1 MPLTYLF
8 NPENDLALAADV
20 DRYTAPAPIRRLRAD
35 LALLPMWIAF
45 PGSRI
50 IAPADDAEFLDFCKS
65 VIDGLDGIGIYDGE
79 PSQAMPWGWSRS
91 VRNELL
97 RAGVECKADDAMLS
111 QLRRLSSRQTTVGVL
126 QRLDAKGVDIPA
138 MPKVCHSLAEA
149 AAAVEEFDAA
159 VLKMPW
165 SSSGRGVARVDN
177 TVFPTYE
184 NWVSGIVRRQGF
196 VVCEPYLDKLQDF
209 AMEFY
214 VEGGQAAFKGYSVF
228 FNNQQMSY
236 DHAVVAST
244 AELRRRLL
252 MFVDASTLDIVQTAV
267 TECLEELLPESY
279 SGYVGVDMMVYRKSG
294 GALAVNP
301 CVEVNLRTTMGVV
314 SSALGDNVV
323 HSGCE
328 GVMRVLYH
336 KDKAAL
342 EQFKSTLQPPRFSD
356 RRLSGGTLLLAP
368 ITSESR
374 YTATLTIV

>member
-35 LALLPMWIAF
+35 LALLPMWIAT
-45 PGSRI
+45 PGSLI
-50 IAPADDAEFLDFCKS
+50 IAPADGAEFLDYCKS
-65 VIDGLDGIGIYDGE
+65 VIDGLDGIGIYGGE

-91 VRNELL
+91 VCNELL
-97 RAGVECKADDAMLS
+97 RAGVVCKADDAMLS
-111 QLRRLSSRQTTVGVL
+111 ELRRLSSRHTTL
-126 QRLDAKGVDIPA
+126 EMLRRLCVSGVDVPA
-138 MPKVCHSLAEA
+138 MPKECQSVAEA
-149 AAAVEEFDAA
+149 SAAVDEFGSA

-165 SSSGRGVARVDN
+165 SSSGRGVAKVDKA
-177 TVFPTYE
+177 VFRTYE
-184 NWVSGIVRRQGF
+184 KWVSGIVRRQGF
-196 VVCEPYLDKLQDF
+196 VLCEPYLDKMQDF

-214 VEGGQAAFKGYSVF
+214 VAGGQVSFKGYSVF
-228 FNNQQMSY
+228 YNNQQMSY

-244 AELRRRLL
+244 ANLHRRLL
-252 MFVDASTLDIVQTAV
+252 AFVDASTLDKVQASV
-267 TECLEELLPESY
+267 KECLSEMLPEAY
-279 SGYVGVDMMVYRKSG
+279 SGYVGVDMMVYRNSE

-336 KDKAAL
+336 KDRASL
-342 EQFKSTLQPPRFSD
+342 ERFKSTLQPPRFSD

-368 ITSESR
+368 ITAESR

>member
-35 LALLPMWIAF
+35 LALLPMWIAS

-50 IAPADDAEFLDFCKS
+50 IAPADGAEFLDFCKS

-149 AAAVEEFDAA
+149 AAAVAEFDAA

-177 TVFPTYE
+177 T
-184 NWVSGIVRRQGF
+184 
-196 VVCEPYLDKLQDF
+196 
-209 AMEFY
+209 
-214 VEGGQAAFKGYSVF
+214 F
-228 FNNQQMSY
+228 F
-236 DHAVVAST
+236 
-244 AELRRRLL
+244 RL
-252 MFVDASTLDIVQTAV
+252 MRI
-267 TECLEELLPESY
+267 
-279 SGYVGVDMMVYRKSG
+279 
-294 GALAVNP
+294 
-301 CVEVNLRTTMGVV
+301 
-314 SSALGDNVV
+314 
-323 HSGCE
+323 GCR
-328 GVMRVLYH
+328 G
-336 KDKAAL
+336 
-342 EQFKSTLQPPRFSD
+342 
-356 RRLSGGTLLLAP
+356 
-368 ITSESR
+368 
-374 YTATLTIV
+374 

>member
-35 LALLPMWIAF
+35 LALLPMWIAS

-50 IAPADDAEFLDFCKS
+50 IAPADGAEFLDFCKS
-65 VIDGLDGIGIYDGE
+65 VIDGLNGIGIYDGE

-111 QLRRLSSRQTTVGVL
+111 QLRRLSSRQTTVDVL
-126 QRLDAKGVDIPA
+126 QQLDAKGVDIPA

-214 VEGGQAAFKGYSVF
+214 VEG
-228 FNNQQMSY
+228 
-236 DHAVVAST
+236 
-244 AELRRRLL
+244 
-252 MFVDASTLDIVQTAV
+252 
-267 TECLEELLPESY
+267 
-279 SGYVGVDMMVYRKSG
+279 
-294 GALAVNP
+294 
-301 CVEVNLRTTMGVV
+301 
-314 SSALGDNVV
+314 
-323 HSGCE
+323 
-328 GVMRVLYH
+328 
-336 KDKAAL
+336 
-342 EQFKSTLQPPRFSD
+342 
-356 RRLSGGTLLLAP
+356 
-368 ITSESR
+368 
-374 YTATLTIV
+374 